1 MEHDESSRDMTEP
14 EAMMWSIERD
24 PWLAPSGGSI
34 TIYDRPLDFERF
46 KAAVANA
53 IAVEPRLT
61 QHVIDP
67 VAPVA
72 TPHWE
77 PDEEF
82 DIDWHVRRIGAP
94 GDGSLQDLLDWT
106 VVFLEDPYD
115 RTRPLWQFVVLD
127 GVEGGRGA
135 LAIKLHHVVADGKG
149 FVRVVAAY
157 TDLERDHRYPEPEPE
172 QDAAVETS
180 TDQGGVSN
188 TFGGAFR
195 RPMAAGRAV
204 LDILTSPTKM
214 IEFGREVETALRA
227 TNDQLHPA
235 GSPLWKKRS
244 RRRHGEAISLPFDAA
259 HTCWK
264 ALGGTL
270 NDFFIT
276 GIVDGASRYH
286 QAKGADLERLHITFV
301 VSTRRPD
308 TKESNAFTPI
318 PLYLPAE
325 PMAAAERFTTIRDLL
340 HAKRD
345 EVRGG
350 GPMAA
355 LAVVA
360 NLLPSS
366 VVSNVTRSQ
375 AAHIDIATSNL
386 PGYLGDSYV
395 AGAKTL
401 HCYAFGPVAGT
412 ACNITLYTTAGSID
426 IGLHIDPVAIE
437 DPGLLRQCV
446 QEAFDELLAI
456 DVTT

>member
-1 MEHDESSRDMTEP
+1 MENDASSRDMTEA

-34 TIYDRPLDFERF
+34 TIYDKPLDFDRF
-46 KAAVANA
+46 RAAVASA
-53 IAVEPRLT
+53 IEAEPRLT

-67 VAPVA
+67 PAPVA

-77 PDEEF
+77 ADDEF

-94 GDGSLQDLLDWT
+94 GDGSLSDLLDWA
-106 VVFLEDPYD
+106 VLFLEDPYD

-127 GVEGGRGA
+127 GVEGDRGA
-135 LAIKLHHVVADGKG
+135 LAMKLHHVVADGKG
-149 FVRVVAAY
+149 FVRVIAAF
-157 TDLERDHRYPEPEPE
+157 TDLERDHLHPEPSVEKPS
-172 QDAAVETS
+172 AAANPP
-180 TDQGGVSN
+180 DHGGVGE
-188 TFGGAFR
+188 FVADALR
-195 RPMAAGRAV
+195 RPISAGRTILDV
-204 LDILTSPTKM
+204 LTHPNKM
-214 IEFGREVETALRA
+214 VEFGREVETALRA

-235 GSPLWKKRS
+235 GSPLWRKRS
-244 RRRHGEAISLPFDAA
+244 RRRHAEAISIPFDTARQ
-259 HTCWK
+259 TWK

-276 GIVDGASRYH
+276 GVVDGASRYH
-286 QAKGADLERLHITFV
+286 QTLEADLERLHITFV

-318 PLYLPAE
+318 PLYVPAA
-325 PMAAAERFTTIRDLL
+325 PMDVVDRFTTIRDLL
-340 HAKRD
+340 HAKRE
-345 EVRGG
+345 EVHGG

-360 NLLPSS
+360 NLLPSPL
-366 VVSNVTRSQ
+366 VSSVTRAQ

-395 AGAKTL
+395 AGAKTM
-401 HCYAFGPVAGT
+401 HTYALGPVAGT

-426 IGLHIDPVAIE
+426 ICLHIDPAAIE

-446 QEAFDELLAI
+446 QEAFDDLLAS
-456 DVTT
+456 DRPM